1 MQDEHCPAWKQNEAA
16 LALAQLHLD
25 TGATLAAQQVL
36 SILKQP
42 GEALDGTEQ
51 QGGTAGQQ
59 AHTLFHRAGLM
70 LRLGQQVCC
79 CFVSCCCC
87 CYYRRH
93 CCSQHL
99 DILWRQS
106 ASKAANHDAFPTV
119 HSLMFILNVVHLV
132 LHLETGTIKQSALKP
147 RTMLHFPKHI
157 PFHVHMNFVHSMLHL
172 ETGTV
177 TSPCTKHSMQREIC
191 HPAHGFTALQ
201 YT

>member
-1 MQDEHCPAWKQNEAA
+1 MYEGVMQDEHCPAWKQNEAA

-79 CFVSCCCC
+79 CFVSCDYYCCC
-87 CYYRRH
+87 RH
-93 CCSQHL
+93 CCSPGL
-99 DILWRQS
+99 NILWRQS
-106 ASKAANHDAFPTV
+106 ASEPAHHEVVHKL
-119 HSLMFILNVVHLV
+119 HSLCVHDL
-132 LHLETGTIKQSALKP
+132 
-147 RTMLHFPKHI
+147 M
-157 PFHVHMNFVHSMLHL
+157 HSMLHL
-172 ETGTV
+172 ERGTI
-177 TSPCTKHSMQREIC
+177 TSLCTKHSMRSELC
-191 HPAHGFTALQ
+191 HPSHAVTVTWYYITILHAIYIWYCINSNT
-201 YT
+201 